1 MPYLM
6 TRFAALAARPDI
18 AKRLPNGLLYEV
30 QKIYYDTASLY
41 GPYPWPTLLKLVPV
55 SHILFGSDF
64 PFLSARDVAKGVSEA
79 GLKSSELQAIERE
92 NALNLF
98 PRLKNV

>member
-1 MPYLM
+1 
-6 TRFAALAARPDI
+6 
-18 AKRLPNGLLYEV
+18 
-30 QKIYYDTASLY
+30 
-41 GPYPWPTLLKLVPV
+41 VPV
-55 SHILFGSDF
+55 SHILFGTDF